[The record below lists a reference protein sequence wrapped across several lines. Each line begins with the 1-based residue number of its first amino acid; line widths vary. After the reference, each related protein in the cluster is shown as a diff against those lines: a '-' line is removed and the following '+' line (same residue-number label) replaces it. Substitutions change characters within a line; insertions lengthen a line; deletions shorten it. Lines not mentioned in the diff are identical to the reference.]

1 MKTSKYYVLPLA
13 CLALSACS
21 LSPDYARPSTSAGT
35 AWSEQAQGAQIP
47 ANWWT
52 LFGSAE
58 LDRLVTKALAD
69 NHNINA
75 SVQRIEQ
82 ARAALKSSRSGL
94 FPSIGASAGANRT
107 QREGGEA
114 SDGWNGGASLS
125 YELDLF
131 GGTRSG
137 IDAGVAQLKG
147 TQYAHDALRLV
158 TAGEVARAYFTLLQ
172 ANEALLVA
180 DNNQDNAAET
190 LRIIQARFNA
200 GSVSQLE
207 LSQQKSSVEQ
217 TRAARATAE
226 ASVKT
231 AQNALSILVGEVP
244 QSASFADDGLDK
256 MQVVAVDA
264 GIPSQLLER
273 RPDIRKAEADLVA
286 ANANIGVARAA
297 LYPSTSLGLDW
308 TIAASPFADPA
319 TTALALAARLAAP
332 IFQGGRLEAGV
343 EQASARQKELV
354 ETYRQTIL
362 VAFGEVEDALA
373 NLKAA
378 TAREQALSAAL
389 QNSQQA
395 YDLAQ
400 VKYKAGAEDF
410 QTVLNAQ
417 NDLFQT
423 RNSFIQSRASR
434 LGYAVDLYKALGGG
448 WNP

>member
-1 MKTSKYYVLPLA
+1 MQPSKIILVSLFA
-13 CLALSACS
+13 MTLSACS
-21 LSPDYARPSTSAGT
+21 LAPAYERPDTSASAG
-35 AWSEQAQGAQIP
+35 WSEKMQGATIP
-47 ANWWT
+47 ADWWT

-58 LDRLVTKALAD
+58 LDRLVAKALSD
-69 NHNINA
+69 NHDLKAGIY
-75 SVQRIEQ
+75 RIEQ
-82 ARAALKSSRSGL
+82 ARASLKLARSGL
-94 FPSIGASAGANRT
+94 FPSISASGGAGRTQQEGGNSSDNWSGGAN
-107 QREGGEA
+107 
-114 SDGWNGGASLS
+114 LS

-137 IDAGVAQLKG
+137 VEASVASLKG
-147 TQYAHDALRLV
+147 TEYANEALILS
-158 TAGEVARAYFTLLQ
+158 TAGEVARAYFMLLQ
-172 ANEALLVA
+172 ANEALVVA
-180 DNNQDNAAET
+180 DNNQNNAAET
-190 LRIIQARFNA
+190 LRIIQARFDA

-217 TRAARATAE
+217 TRASRATAE
-226 ASVKT
+226 AAVRTS
-231 AQNALSILVGEVP
+231 QNALSILVGDIP
-244 QSASFADDGLDK
+244 QSTTFADDGLDK
-256 MQVVAVDA
+256 MQVVSIDA
-264 GIPSQLLER
+264 GVPSQLLER

-308 TIAASPFADPA
+308 TIAASPFGDPA

-332 IFQGGRLEAGV
+332 IFSGGRLEAGV
-343 EQASARQKELV
+343 EQATARQKELI

-362 VAFGEVEDALA
+362 VSFREVEDALA

-378 TAREQALSAAL
+378 TIREAALDAAL
-389 QNSQQA
+389 QNSQKA

-400 VKYKAGAEDF
+400 IKYKAGAEDF

-423 RNSFIQSRASR
+423 RNGFIQSRAAR